1 MIKEQE
7 RQVQAMYKLGFS
19 DEEIADILETDKRI
33 DKGEKLFELA
43 DDLKAGAKKARQAE
57 RKKSPTYEFTKRER
71 KPNDSKRAI
80 INALVETAR
89 ELADDETVQVTN
101 IEREIIFIAN
111 GIKYKI
117 VLSAP
122 RK

>member
-1 MIKEQE
+1 MSKEQD
-7 RQVQAMYKLGFS
+7 RQIQAMYKLGFS
-19 DEEIADILETDKRI
+19 DEEIADVLATDKRI
-33 DKGEKLFELA
+33 DRGEKLFELA

-57 RKKSPTYEFTKRER
+57 RKKPTVYEFTKRER

-80 INALVETAR
+80 IAALVETVQ
-89 ELADDETVQVTN
+89 ELADSGQFEVTN
-101 IEREIIFIAN
+101 IEREINFIAN
-111 GIKYKI
+111 GTKYKI